1 MHMVSPDGLIPE
13 AERIWI
19 HKDKKSKTTH
29 VDYHEDIDFKTY
41 FGWWKEVAPY
51 IPYRGVPVIDN
62 CAFHNVREEGCPN
75 SSSYKYEMQDWLIEQ
90 QIDFDPSSLKDELW
104 KIILHHYKYVNPHYP
119 IDAYLKKVRPDVTL
133 LRQPQYHCELNV
145 SEPV

>member
-1 MHMVSPDGLIPE
+1 
-13 AERIWI
+13 
-19 HKDKKSKTTH
+19 
-29 VDYHEDIDFKTY
+29 
-41 FGWWKEVAPY
+41 
-51 IPYRGVPVIDN
+51 
-62 CAFHNVREEGCPN
+62 
-75 SSSYKYEMQDWLIEQ
+75 MQDWLIDQ

-104 KIILHHYKYVNPHYP
+104 KIIQHHYKYVHPHYA